1 MRLGP
6 IVATLLALVAC
17 GRDGDGTPAPSP
29 HTAPAPA
36 ASPSHSSAAAA
47 PADPGRQGT
56 PTVAGASAPKPA
68 PGADAGPWISWTGT
82 SIVGM
87 GILRVVPAPGGPATF
102 RIRYHEFPDGYATKG
117 NLQLFVL
124 PGDAFATD
132 DRAHA
137 GDFLA
142 FARTADEQ
150 TTDDDGAL
158 RLEVS
163 FTAESERT
171 LLVGYGPWT
180 APDAGR
186 PAGDVPTFSL
196 TVTSDRGEHEWLES
210 EAGEFITTNF
220 SLRREV
226 ARGKPFRDP
235 LAAPGAPNAD
245 LYIEIRPMILY
256 DARLVRASNEA
267 PDAPAGPSPAAL
279 RAEADAHEKAGRA
292 AIAADRRERAADLE
306 AAAARADRRIVMT
319 PTLAEKFR
327 RVPIR
332 WR

>member
-1 MRLGP
+1 MA
-6 IVATLLALVAC
+6 ATLLALAAC
-17 GRDGDGTPAPSP
+17 GRDGDGTPAPS
-29 HTAPAPA
+29 TAQPASPAHPAPA
-36 ASPSHSSAAAA
+36 AA
-47 PADPGRQGT
+47 PAGAGPLAP
-56 PTVAGASAPKPA
+56 PTNAESGAAKRAPA
-68 PGADAGPWISWTGT
+68 ADAGPWISWSGT

-150 TTDDDGAL
+150 ATDDDGAL

-163 FTAESERT
+163 FEAERERT

-226 ARGKPFRDP
+226 ARGTPFRDP
-235 LAAPGAPNAD
+235 LAAPGAPNGD

-279 RAEADAHEKAGRA
+279 RAEAESLEKAGRA
-292 AIAADRRERAADLE
+292 ALAADRRERAADLE